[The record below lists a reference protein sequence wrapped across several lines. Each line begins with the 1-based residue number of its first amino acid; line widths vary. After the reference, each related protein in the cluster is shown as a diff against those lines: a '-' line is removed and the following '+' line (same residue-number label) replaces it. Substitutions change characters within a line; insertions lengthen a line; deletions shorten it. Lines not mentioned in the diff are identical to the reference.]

1 MLSVEHMIAH
11 ISSMFPSN
19 AECCFPLSVVPF
31 LLGLLSFFSHLC
43 DFLAL
48 IQNLGKLLA
57 IDLRPFSSFAESIL
71 MPCLVYV
78 SAGVQKRCGQATLT
92 GGECVEDGNEPQ
104 SRPRATQCS

>member
-1 MLSVEHMIAH
+1 M
-11 ISSMFPSN
+11 
-19 AECCFPLSVVPF
+19 
-31 LLGLLSFFSHLC
+31 C

-78 SAGVQKRCGQATLT
+78 SGWVQKRCGQATLT

-104 SRPRATQCS
+104 SRREQLSAARSSHAASLVPGSKAGTGTSTKTPLS